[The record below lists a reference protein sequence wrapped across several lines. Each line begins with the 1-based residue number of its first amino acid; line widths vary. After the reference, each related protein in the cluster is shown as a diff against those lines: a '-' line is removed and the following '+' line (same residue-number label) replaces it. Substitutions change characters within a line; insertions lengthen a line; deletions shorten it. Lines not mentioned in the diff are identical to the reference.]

1 MGAFQNK
8 VQDMVG
14 STYSV
19 TAEDELFEAAVHEVA
34 DILPTEFLLKNATTP
49 INITTS
55 AGTDVKDSKV
65 LFVERGSVPADL
77 IEYSEFL
84 IHTGISGSIYELET
98 NSWPAYYVEP
108 TGDGT
113 AMLKILPVPTTPQKG
128 KIWYFSYAT
137 NSIDLTAITAATL
150 NTSYY
155 LPSNVIHAIALKSC
169 ANILQSYISNQVQD
183 EEDSEMLQMVEKQL
197 QSIENQFKNE
207 IVRFMDESGKPG
219 SE

>member
-77 IEYSEFL
+77 IEYSDVVVAF
-84 IHTGISGSIYELET
+84 IPKGITSKGT
-98 NSWPAYYVEP
+98 NS
-108 TGDGT
+108 
-113 AMLKILPVPTTPQKG
+113 
-128 KIWYFSYAT
+128 
-137 NSIDLTAITAATL
+137 
-150 NTSYY
+150 
-155 LPSNVIHAIALKSC
+155 ALKE
-169 ANILQSYISNQVQD
+169 AV
-183 EEDSEMLQMVEKQL
+183 
-197 QSIENQFKNE
+197 KNE
-207 IVRFMDESGKPG
+207 KKFVIIN
-219 SE
+219 